1 MDFEKGPTTVEGP
14 QIVPVYFGAK
24 QKPKN
29 TVGVEIPIKNQGFL
43 LGLRKIMDGSL
54 KLNPFFSAR
63 SHPTKAHVA
72 HHRVL
77 SDNDLQSG

>member
-54 KLNPFFSAR
+54 KLNPFFFCQIPSYQGTR
-63 SHPTKAHVA
+63 GTPPSP
-72 HHRVL
+72 
-77 SDNDLQSG
+77 